1 MHILIGA
8 FHFETWAVI
17 LPLIFMALDVVSG
30 LLKAA
35 KSGTVSSSVMRQGLF
50 AKSGSILVLGLAA
63 LVDFTVSQID
73 VGFINGAIT
82 ATYAVYIVAM
92 ETTSIIENACEINP
106 NLKKAKLLQIF
117 ANRNDKESPTD
128 ES

>member
-1 MHILIGA
+1 MDILIKD

-17 LPLIFMALDVVSG
+17 LPLAFMALDVISG
-30 LLKAA
+30 ILKAA
-35 KSGTVSSSVMRQGLF
+35 KSGTISSSVMRQGLF
-50 AKSGSILVLGLAA
+50 SKTGSILVLGLAA

-106 NLKKAKLLQIF
+106 DLKKAKLLQIF

>member
-1 MHILIGA
+1 MHILIGE
-8 FHFETWAVI
+8 FHLETWAVI

-63 LVDFTVSQID
+63 LVDFTISKID

-106 NLKKAKLLQIF
+106 DLKKAKLLQIF
-117 ANRNDKESPTD
+117 ANSNDKESATD

>member
-1 MHILIGA
+1 MHILIGE
-8 FHFETWAVI
+8 FHLETWAVI

-63 LVDFTVSQID
+63 LVDFTVSKID

-106 NLKKAKLLQIF
+106 DLKKAKLLQIF
-117 ANRNDKESPTD
+117 ANSNDKESATD